1 MMTPEE
7 FAAIRFLVRRMIE
20 ENHYSA
26 HQVTECFSRTDQAAV
41 AKVLAELSGEE
52 ISAPPPPRSRRRTRH
67 KRNGM
72 L

>member
-7 FAAIRFLVRRMIE
+7 FAAIRFLVRRMIK

-52 ISAPPPPRSRRRTRH
+52 ISAPPPRSRRRTRH
-67 KRNGM
+67 KRNGS